1 MRLNILH
8 GTHYR
13 YAESV
18 APLPHTLVVTPRE
31 SGQTRIIHRS
41 LRCVPDADV
50 AWTLDVFGNLIAT
63 ATFAEP
69 TRDLVVTGE
78 AVVDHGAPEWPVF
91 AIDPEMDE
99 KREDRIRR
107 RAHQFWEQAGSPH
120 GQHEEHWSAAAR
132 EVDAEET
139 MSAGKSPMSDP
150 GSPGGTSGTG
160 GTNHK
165 QDR

>member
-8 GTHYR
+8 GMHYR

-99 KREDRIRR
+99 KREDRIRALTAGFQMHLTKPVAPEELIVVIDTMVP
-107 RAHQFWEQAGSPH
+107 RARGAMP
-120 GQHEEHWSAAAR
+120 
-132 EVDAEET
+132 
-139 MSAGKSPMSDP
+139 
-150 GSPGGTSGTG
+150 
-160 GTNHK
+160 
-165 QDR
+165 